1 MLQQAINYCR
11 ATIND
16 DYSPK
21 YVKLQC
27 SEILPVLLDE
37 DPTYFVSNKKLTKIR
52 GLLSIIKMPTGSKTG
67 ESVVTALA
75 GFQIFFLVSVLC
87 IYHRDDPTKRR
98 FENVL
103 LELPRK
109 SGKTML
115 VALIFIIS
123 LLLEP
128 KYSRLFSVAPDGA
141 LSREVYTLIK
151 QFIGVS
157 PLLQQINKKDIFKI
171 NRDKL
176 LCILT
181 ENEYVPLNYSTS
193 RMDGKMPSI
202 WLCDET
208 SALPDSYPI
217 SAMRLGSLPVKN
229 KLGIMIS
236 TKYTKVDT
244 PFEDEI
250 SFHKQR
256 LDGVLQDCTAFAL
269 LYEPDPELIDQW
281 ATSDKIIK
289 QVNPLSVELQSVFD
303 EVEKMR
309 TQAIAVKGQQAQFKC
324 KMLNIIAQ
332 SETESYVDINDL
344 QQCRIDEF
352 DWSGRDVYVGVDLSM
367 TTDNTSVVMVTRDEY
382 GHLVAKPMCFI
393 PKDNKDK
400 KSKEEKCDYQ
410 RYIDLGICIE
420 CGTNI
425 IDYSKVEAYIIDTL
439 RQEYAVNIISIGYDR
454 YNAISTVNKLEEAGF
469 DCIEIRQHSSVLAAP
484 TKLLY
489 EEITTHNFRYETN
502 QLYEV
507 NFANAVCTYDTNLN
521 RFVHKKKSRG
531 KVDMVVATLD
541 AVTLLQQAEW
551 LDDTWVCS

>member
-37 DPTYFVSNKKLTKIR
+37 DPTYFVNNKKLTKIR

-489 EEITTHNFRYETN
+489 EEITTHNFRYEAN

>member
-1 MLQQAINYCR
+1 MLQQAINYCH
-11 ATIND
+11 ATLND

-27 SEILPVLLDE
+27 REILPVLLGE
-37 DPTYFVSNKKLTKIR
+37 DPTYFVNNKKLTKIR

-382 GHLVAKPMCFI
+382 DHLVAKPMCFI

-439 RQEYAVNIISIGYDR
+439 QQDYNVNIIGVGYDR
-454 YNAISTVNKLEEAGF
+454 YNAISTVNKLEEAGL